1 MPKLLSLTIGW
12 FLKFTEYVGFPS
24 LEILK
29 DEEFD
34 STIKLLIKNIY

>member
-29 DEEFD
+29 ESCNFFEGD
-34 STIKLLIKNIY
+34 KML